1 MKDFNLRKYL
11 ADNALL
17 KEHSEVENWDN
28 MGEEERLY
36 TLLSYIDDPDEAESY
51 VDASFHE
58 LPNTV
63 SARLTGPVEPISE
76 EEIDEV
82 FDPEGDYD
90 IKYEIEDY
98 DIGDEVVV
106 LPSLSYDPLN
116 KQGETGIVKD
126 KYPEDSMIEVEFD
139 DGKLG
144 YYMVGFVVFPG
155 DENYIHPEDEE
166 GWTDPAG
173 GTHYGDEDDPAAAY
187 IEEDHDCEVAHP
199 DMSHDEWLDQMTK
212 DQIEHDEETLR
223 RERGLEENHD
233 CEAAHPDISHEEWEF
248 EQSKE
253 GSPEFWKKMWKVQKE
268 SVNKDFDIK
277 EYLKKG
283 TLYKTKL
290 ILKEWV
296 GGELEKRNEPLYDE
310 LVPGQGASDYVE
322 GEMMR
327 AINRIIYRFYNDGD
341 KFWEDYGTETAG
353 PAHSYLI
360 NSDRIPQ
367 EIRSKLESI
376 FDEIVHVYEDEAYT
390 AAVKKA
396 LGVVLDYVESKE
408 GNYTEHGEDLFDY
421 DAEYD
426 AEYEYEEEEDEYD
439 YDDDEDEY

>member
-1 MKDFNLRKYL
+1 MKEFDLRKYL

-63 SARLTGPVEPISE
+63 SARLS
-76 EEIDEV
+76 EV

-223 RERGLEENHD
+223 RERG
-233 CEAAHPDISHEEWEF
+233 F
-248 EQSKE
+248 E
-253 GSPEFWKKMWKVQKE
+253 E
-268 SVNKDFDIK
+268 SVNKDFNVK

-390 AAVKKA
+390 VAVKKA

>member
-1 MKDFNLRKYL
+1 MKEFDLRKYL

-63 SARLTGPVEPISE
+63 SARLS
-76 EEIDEV
+76 EV
-82 FDPEGDYD
+82 FDPEGDYN

-223 RERGLEENHD
+223 RERG
-233 CEAAHPDISHEEWEF
+233 F
-248 EQSKE
+248 E
-253 GSPEFWKKMWKVQKE
+253 E
-268 SVNKDFDIK
+268 SVNKDFNVK

-421 DAEYD
+421 DAEY
-426 AEYEYEEEEDEYD
+426 EYEEEEDEYD

>member
-1 MKDFNLRKYL
+1 MKDFDLRKYL
-11 ADNALL
+11 NDNALL
-17 KEHSEVENWDN
+17 KEDQRSETWSN
-28 MGEEERLY
+28 MGEKEREEMLHAN
-36 TLLSYIDDPDEAESY
+36 IEDPDEADSY

-58 LPNTV
+58 LPNSVATQ
-63 SARLTGPVEPISE
+63 LSE
-76 EEIDEV
+76 EGVDEV
-82 FDPEGDYD
+82 FDPEGDYN

-106 LPSLSYDPLN
+106 LPSLSHDPLN

-126 KYPEDSMIEVEFD
+126 KHPENSPGHPFESMIEVEFD
-139 DGKLG
+139 DEKIG

-155 DENYIHPEDEE
+155 DENYIHPEEE
-166 GWTDPAG
+166 EEWVDPAG

-187 IEEDHDCEVAHP
+187 IEEDHERIHDCEVAHP
-199 DMSHDEWLDQMTK
+199 DISHDEWLDQMTK

-223 RERGLEENHD
+223 RERGLEE
-233 CEAAHPDISHEEWEF
+233 
-248 EQSKE
+248 
-253 GSPEFWKKMWKVQKE
+253 
-268 SVNKDFDIK
+268 SVNKDFNVK
-277 EYLKKG
+277 EYLQKG

-322 GEMMR
+322 GEMIR

-341 KFWEDYGTETAG
+341 KFWDDYGTETAG

-376 FDEIVHVYEDEAYT
+376 FDEIVHVPEDEAYT
-390 AAVKKA
+390 VAVKKA

-426 AEYEYEEEEDEYD
+426 YEEEDDEDYTYDYDDEEEED
-439 YDDDEDEY
+439 DEY

>member
-1 MKDFNLRKYL
+1 MKDFDLRKYL

-63 SARLTGPVEPISE
+63 SARLS
-76 EEIDEV
+76 EV
-82 FDPEGDYD
+82 FDTEGDYD

-144 YYMVGFVVFPG
+144 YYMVGFLVFPG

-223 RERGLEENHD
+223 RERGLEE
-233 CEAAHPDISHEEWEF
+233 
-248 EQSKE
+248 
-253 GSPEFWKKMWKVQKE
+253 
-268 SVNKDFDIK
+268 SVNKDFNVK

-322 GEMMR
+322 GEMIR

>member
-1 MKDFNLRKYL
+1 
-11 ADNALL
+11 
-17 KEHSEVENWDN
+17 
-28 MGEEERLY
+28 
-36 TLLSYIDDPDEAESY
+36 
-51 VDASFHE
+51 
-58 LPNTV
+58 
-63 SARLTGPVEPISE
+63 
-76 EEIDEV
+76 
-82 FDPEGDYD
+82 
-90 IKYEIEDY
+90 
-98 DIGDEVVV
+98 
-106 LPSLSYDPLN
+106 
-116 KQGETGIVKD
+116 
-126 KYPEDSMIEVEFD
+126 MIEVEFD

-155 DENYIHPEDEE
+155 DENYVHPEDDEE
-166 GWTDPAG
+166 EWVDPAG

-223 RERGLEENHD
+223 RERG
-233 CEAAHPDISHEEWEF
+233 F
-248 EQSKE
+248 E
-253 GSPEFWKKMWKVQKE
+253 E
-268 SVNKDFDIK
+268 SVNEASKGDEELKKLKDQAKKFDKKDIRYKEIQKKIYDLETDKAYGLPGSKAAKRFDVK

-322 GEMMR
+322 GEMIR

-341 KFWEDYGTETAG
+341 KFWDDYGTETAG

-376 FDEIVHVYEDEAYT
+376 FDGIVHVYEDEAYT

-426 AEYEYEEEEDEYD
+426 YEEEDDEDYTYDYDDEEEED
-439 YDDDEDEY
+439 DEY

>member
-1 MKDFNLRKYL
+1 MKEFDLRKYL

-63 SARLTGPVEPISE
+63 SARLS
-76 EEIDEV
+76 EV

-223 RERGLEENHD
+223 RERG
-233 CEAAHPDISHEEWEF
+233 F
-248 EQSKE
+248 E
-253 GSPEFWKKMWKVQKE
+253 E
-268 SVNKDFDIK
+268 SVNKDFNVK

-390 AAVKKA
+390 VAVKKA

-421 DAEYD
+421 DAEY
-426 AEYEYEEEEDEYD
+426 EYEEEEDEYD

>member
-1 MKDFNLRKYL
+1 MKEFDLRKYL

-63 SARLTGPVEPISE
+63 SARLS
-76 EEIDEV
+76 EV

-223 RERGLEENHD
+223 RERG
-233 CEAAHPDISHEEWEF
+233 F
-248 EQSKE
+248 E
-253 GSPEFWKKMWKVQKE
+253 E
-268 SVNKDFDIK
+268 SVNKDFNVK

>member
-1 MKDFNLRKYL
+1 MKEFDLRKYL

-63 SARLTGPVEPISE
+63 SARLS
-76 EEIDEV
+76 EV

-223 RERGLEENHD
+223 RERG
-233 CEAAHPDISHEEWEF
+233 F
-248 EQSKE
+248 E
-253 GSPEFWKKMWKVQKE
+253 E
-268 SVNKDFDIK
+268 SVNKDFNVK

-421 DAEYD
+421 DAEY
-426 AEYEYEEEEDEYD
+426 EYEEEEDEYD

>member
-1 MKDFNLRKYL
+1 MKEFDLRKYL

-63 SARLTGPVEPISE
+63 SARLS
-76 EEIDEV
+76 EV

-223 RERGLEENHD
+223 RERGLEE
-233 CEAAHPDISHEEWEF
+233 
-248 EQSKE
+248 
-253 GSPEFWKKMWKVQKE
+253 
-268 SVNKDFDIK
+268 SVNKDFNVK

-327 AINRIIYRFYNDGD
+327 AINRIIYRFYDDGD